1 MAQRLDVRY
10 VTFRTDGSAARKA
23 AAVQPYQLLNL
34 PKVKKQRRMVVRLD
48 PVALAGIVMSVAM
61 VVMLTIGFV
70 QMHDARRDAAVM
82 ESYVQTLREENK
94 HLSAVYE
101 ESYDIDSVRITAKAL
116 GLVPKEQV
124 KHITIQVPEL
134 EEQKQP
140 GAWEQVF
147 TFLTGLFA

>member
-1 MAQRLDVRY
+1 MAQRLDVQY
-10 VTFRTDGSAARKA
+10 VTFRTDGSAARKLA
-23 AAVQPYQLLNL
+23 VVQPYKLLNL
-34 PKVKKQRRMVVRLD
+34 PKVKKQRRVVVRLD

-70 QMHDARRDAAVM
+70 QLQDARQDAAVM

-94 HLSAVYE
+94 HLSDVYE
-101 ESYDIDSVRITAKAL
+101 ESYDIDSVKITAKAL

-124 KHITIQVPEL
+124 KHITIQIPQL

-140 GAWEQVF
+140 GAWEQFF

>member
-23 AAVQPYQLLNL
+23 TAVQPYKLLNL
-34 PKVKKQRRMVVRLD
+34 PKVKKQRRVVVRLD
-48 PVALAGIVMSVAM
+48 PVALAGIAVSAVMVI
-61 VVMLTIGFV
+61 MLTMGFV
-70 QMHDARRDAAVM
+70 QLQDARRDAAVM

-94 HLSAVYE
+94 QLSAVYE
-101 ESYDIDSVRITAKAL
+101 ESYDIDSVKITAKAL

-140 GAWEQVF
+140 GAWEQFF